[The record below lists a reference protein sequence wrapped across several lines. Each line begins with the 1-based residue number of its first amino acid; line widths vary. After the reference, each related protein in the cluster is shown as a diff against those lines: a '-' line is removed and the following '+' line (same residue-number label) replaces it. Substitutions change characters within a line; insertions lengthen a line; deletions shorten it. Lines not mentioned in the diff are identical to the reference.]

1 MRKKSLFIVF
11 IGFLSVMIVFSAI
24 QDNFSSNYDQHFSVE
39 DPQLSGTLEGADNIL
54 VVEILR
60 TTNISSYG
68 LINIKDKLTILNNN
82 NNPINSILFGINL
95 KDSNNLIYFNAFGE
109 TQNTLSIERSNEI
122 MNTHEMITIYFDMPL
137 LPSQEITLT
146 VLHSYTNLISYD
158 FTVFDDRVAQILM
171 FTGPVFPL
179 LPYKSEGNIKSNY
192 LLPEGST
199 LHYNKKIGDMG
210 VLVGGSNVLY
220 DLEANLNISYLEP
233 FLLNLG
239 EDNETS
245 VFVIDEFT
253 SKLEIEKID
262 KDIFISPWGIIRN
275 VEEITIEN
283 VGIVTV
289 GVLSME
295 IPIDAL
301 NVKVYDDLGE
311 ILGVSL
317 VESDEDV
324 STKRVSVPL
333 YQNRVSLTPA
343 SKFKFFLEYY
353 LPPEGYSSFNWLQQ
367 SISINLLTTKYEYL
381 IYEQT
386 TNVIIEGC
394 SRIDYI
400 SSLPE
405 ALHNSGN
412 SKVLVFSSENVSPL
426 QKKDILIT
434 YTIDLFEIFIRP
446 VVFVMIIALL
456 SSIFVLAIKTLKRE
470 EEISIFKKDFIPVSE
485 IREFC
490 SLYEERNALVLEIR
504 KAESETKR
512 KKLAKKTYKNLLS
525 KNSAKIDQIKEEIL
539 PFKKILMETN
549 DTFSNIVKRLDV
561 LDAERISISDS
572 LNLLETRYKR
582 GKLPSKAAYQKLSD
596 DFFNRQKKI
605 DRTIDKYIQQLR
617 SYLL

>member
-1 MRKKSLFIVF
+1 MRKKSFFVIF
-11 IGFLSVMIVFSAI
+11 IGFLSVMIVFTAI
-24 QDNFSSNYDQHFSVE
+24 QDNFSSNYDPHFSVE
-39 DPQLSGTLEGADNIL
+39 DPQLSGTLEGADNLL
-54 VVEILR
+54 VVEMLR
-60 TTNISSYG
+60 NTNLSTYG
-68 LINIKDKLTILNNN
+68 LVNIKDRLTILNNN
-82 NNPINSILFGINL
+82 NNPINSILFGI
-95 KDSNNLIYFNAFGE
+95 KVEDSNNLIYFNAFGE

-122 MNTHEMITIYFDMPL
+122 MDLYEMITIYFDMPL

-158 FTVFDDRVAQILM
+158 FSYINDRVSQLLW
-171 FTGPVFPL
+171 FKGPVFPL

-192 LLPEGST
+192 LLPEGSSWHFHT
-199 LHYNKKIGDMG
+199 KFGEMG
-210 VLVGGSNVLY
+210 VLVGESNVVY
-220 DLEANLNISYLEP
+220 DLEANLEISYLEP
-233 FLLNLG
+233 FLGNLAG
-239 EDNETS
+239 LNETNIYAVDDIKS
-245 VFVIDEFT
+245 N
-253 SKLEIEKID
+253 LEIEKID

-283 VGIVTV
+283 VGIITV
-289 GVLSME
+289 GLLSMK
-295 IPIDAL
+295 IPIEAM

-311 ILGVSL
+311 ILGASL
-317 VESDEDV
+317 IESVDDV
-324 STKRVSVPL
+324 STKSVSIQL
-333 YQNRVSLTPA
+333 FQNRVSLAPA

-367 SISINLLTTKYEYL
+367 SISINLLTTNYEYL
-381 IYEQT
+381 IREQT

-394 SRIDYI
+394 SRVNYM

-405 ALHNSGN
+405 ALQNSGN
-412 SKVLVFSSENVSPL
+412 SKVLVFSTENVSPL
-426 QKKDILIT
+426 EKKGVLIT
-434 YTIDLFEIFIRP
+434 YTIDLFEILIRP

-456 SSIFVLAIKTLKRE
+456 SSIFVLAIKTLKRDE
-470 EEISIFKKDFIPVSE
+470 QVSTFKQEFIPVSE

-539 PFKKILMETN
+539 PFKKILIETS

>member
-1 MRKKSLFIVF
+1 MRRKSFFIIF
-11 IGFLSVMIVFSAI
+11 ISVLSAMIVFSAI
-24 QDNFSSNYDQHFSVE
+24 QDNFSPNYQHQFSVE
-39 DPQLSGTLEGADNIL
+39 DTQLSGTLEGADNIL
-54 VVEILR
+54 VVEIIR
-60 TTNISSYG
+60 TTNLSSYG
-68 LINIKDKLTILNNN
+68 LVNIKDRLTILNNN
-82 NNPINSILFGINL
+82 NNPINSILFGI
-95 KDSNNLIYFNAFGE
+95 KIEDSNNLIYFNAFGE

-122 MNTHEMITIYFDMPL
+122 MDIYEMITIYFDVPL

-146 VLHSYTNLISYD
+146 VLHSYTNLISYELAFID
-158 FTVFDDRVAQILM
+158 NEVTQLLVFE
-171 FTGPVFPL
+171 GPYFPL
-179 LPYKSEGNIKSNY
+179 LPYKSQGVIRSNY

-199 LHYNKKIGDMG
+199 LDFHKQIGGMG
-210 VLVGGSNVLY
+210 ILVGGSNIVY
-220 DLEANLNISYLEP
+220 DLGANLEFNHLDP
-233 FLLNLG
+233 FLVNLG
-239 EDNETS
+239 EYNETYIS
-245 VFVIDEFT
+245 VKDRFT
-253 SKLEIEKID
+253 SKLEIKKID
-262 KDIFISPWGIIRN
+262 KDIYISPWGTIRN

-283 VGIVTV
+283 VGIVEV
-289 GVLSME
+289 GLLSMK
-295 IPIDAL
+295 IPSDAI

-317 VESDEDV
+317 VESIDDV
-324 STKRVSVPL
+324 SPKRVSIQL

-353 LPPEGYSSFNWLQQ
+353 LPSEKYASINWLQQ

-381 IYEQT
+381 IYEHN
-386 TNVIIEGC
+386 TNIIIEGC
-394 SRIDYI
+394 GRIDYL

-412 SKVLVFSSENVSPL
+412 SKVLVFGIENVSPL
-426 QKKDILIT
+426 EKKIVLLT
-434 YTIDLFEIFIRP
+434 YTIDLFEILFRP

-470 EEISIFKKDFIPVSE
+470 EQESIFKKDFIPVNE

-525 KNSAKIDQIKEEIL
+525 KNTAKIDQIKKEIL

-572 LNLLETRYKR
+572 LNLLEARYKR

-596 DFFNRQKKI
+596 DFFNRQKKL

>member
-1 MRKKSLFIVF
+1 MRRKSFFVIF
-11 IGFLSVMIVFSAI
+11 IGILSVMMVFSAI
-24 QDNFSSNYDQHFSVE
+24 QDNFSSNYDHHFSVE
-39 DPQLSGTLEGADNIL
+39 DPQLSGTLEGADNLL
-54 VVEILR
+54 VVEMLR
-60 TTNISSYG
+60 TTNLSSYG
-68 LINIKDKLTILNNN
+68 LVNIKDRLTILNNN
-82 NNPINSILFGINL
+82 NNPINSILFGI
-95 KDSNNLIYFNAFGE
+95 KIEDSNNLIYFNAFGE

-122 MNTHEMITIYFDMPL
+122 MDIYEMITIYFDVPL

-146 VLHSYTNLISYD
+146 VLHSYANLISYD
-158 FTVFDDRVAQILM
+158 FSYIDDKFSQLIW
-171 FTGPVFPL
+171 FKGPVFPL

-199 LHYNKKIGDMG
+199 WYFHTKFGEMG
-210 VLVGGSNVLY
+210 VLVGGSNVIY
-220 DLEANLNISYLEP
+220 DLEANVEISYLEP
-233 FLLNLG
+233 FLVNLG
-239 EDNETS
+239 GLNETNIYAVDDLKS
-245 VFVIDEFT
+245 N
-253 SKLEIEKID
+253 LEIEKID

-289 GVLSME
+289 GLLSMK
-295 IPIDAL
+295 IPIDAM

-311 ILGVSL
+311 ILGASL
-317 VESDEDV
+317 IESDDDA
-324 STKRVSVPL
+324 STKSVSIQL

-353 LPPEGYSSFNWLQQ
+353 LPPEGYTSFNWLQQ

-381 IYEQT
+381 IHEQT

-394 SRIDYI
+394 SRVDYM

-405 ALHNSGN
+405 ALQNSGN
-412 SKVLVFSSENVSPL
+412 SKVLVFSTENVSPL
-426 QKKDILIT
+426 EKKDVLIT

-456 SSIFVLAIKTLKRE
+456 SSVFVLAIKTLKRE
-470 EEISIFKKDFIPVSE
+470 EQVSIFKKDFIPVSE

-582 GKLPSKAAYQKLSD
+582 GKLPSKAAFQKLSD

>member
-1 MRKKSLFIVF
+1 MRRKSFIIIF
-11 IGFLSVMIVFSAI
+11 IGFLSAMIVFSAI
-24 QDNFSSNYDQHFSVE
+24 QDNFSPNYQHQFSVE
-39 DPQLSGTLEGADNIL
+39 DPQLSGNLEGADNIL
-54 VVEILR
+54 IVEIIR
-60 TTNISSYG
+60 TTNLSTYG
-68 LINIKDKLTILNNN
+68 LVSIKDRLTILNNN
-82 NNPINSILFGINL
+82 NNPISSILFGI
-95 KDSNNLIYFNAFGE
+95 KIEDSNNLIYFNAFGE
-109 TQNTLSIERSNEI
+109 TGNTLSIERSNEI
-122 MNTHEMITIYFDMPL
+122 MDVFEMITIYLDVPL
-137 LPSQEITLT
+137 LPSQEVTLT
-146 VLHSYTNLISYD
+146 VLHSYTNLISYELAFID
-158 FTVFDDRVAQILM
+158 DEVTQLLVFE
-171 FTGPVFPL
+171 GPLFPL
-179 LPYKSEGNIKSNY
+179 LPYRSEGVIRTDY

-199 LHYNKKIGDMG
+199 LDFHKQFGGMG
-210 VLVGGSNVLY
+210 ILVAGTNIIY
-220 DLEANLNISYLEP
+220 DLGANHEINHLEP
-233 FLLNLG
+233 FLQNLG
-239 EDNETS
+239 ENNETYIS
-245 VFVIDEFT
+245 VKDRST

-262 KDIFISPWGIIRN
+262 KDIYISPWGTIKN

-283 VGIVTV
+283 VGAVEI
-289 GVLSME
+289 GLLSMK
-295 IPIDAL
+295 IPIDAT

-317 VESDEDV
+317 IESNDDV
-324 STKRVSVPL
+324 STKSVSIPL

-353 LPPEGYSSFNWLQQ
+353 LPPEGYTSFNWLQQ

-381 IYEQT
+381 IYEQN

-394 SRIDYI
+394 GRIDYM

-412 SKVLVFSSENVSPL
+412 TKVLVFSLENVSPL
-426 QKKDILIT
+426 EKKYVLLT
-434 YTIDLFEIFIRP
+434 YTIDLFEILIRP
-446 VVFVMIIALL
+446 VVFIMIIAIL
-456 SSIFVLAIKTLKRE
+456 SSLFVLAIKTLKRE
-470 EEISIFKKDFIPVSE
+470 EQVSIFKKDFIPVSE

-525 KNSAKIDQIKEEIL
+525 KNTIKIDQIKDEIL

-549 DTFSNIVKRLDV
+549 ETFSNIVKRLDV

-572 LNLLETRYKR
+572 LNLLEARYKR

-596 DFFNRQKKI
+596 DFFSRQKKL

>member
-1 MRKKSLFIVF
+1 MRRKSFFIIF
-11 IGFLSVMIVFSAI
+11 IGFLSFMIVFSAI
-24 QDNFSSNYDQHFSVE
+24 HDDFSYNYQYHFSDE
-39 DPQLSGTLEGADNIL
+39 DPQLSRTLEGANNLL
-54 VVEILR
+54 VVDMVR
-60 TTNISSYG
+60 TTNLSSFG
-68 LINIKDKLTILNNN
+68 LVNIKDRLTILNNN
-82 NNPINSILFGINL
+82 NNPINSILFGI
-95 KDSNNLIYFNAFGE
+95 KVEHSNNLIYFNAFGE
-109 TQNTLSIERSNEI
+109 AQNTLLIERSHEI
-122 MNTHEMITIYFDMPL
+122 MDIYEMITIYFDMPL
-137 LPSQEITLT
+137 LPSQRITFT
-146 VLHSYTNLISYD
+146 VLHSYTNLMSYQFAYID
-158 FTVFDDRVAQILM
+158 DEVTQLLVFKGQ
-171 FTGPVFPL
+171 FFPL
-179 LPYKSEGNIKSNY
+179 LPYKSEGNIKSTY

-199 LHYNKKIGDMG
+199 LYYHTQIGPMGTPIGDT
-210 VLVGGSNVLY
+210 NVLY
-220 DLEANLNISYLEP
+220 DLEYSEEFNYLEP

-239 EDNETS
+239 ENNETTIS
-245 VFVIDEFT
+245 VKDRST

-262 KDIFISPWGIIRN
+262 KYIYISPWGIIKN

-283 VGIVTV
+283 VGIVEV
-289 GVLSME
+289 AQLSMK
-295 IPIDAL
+295 IPIDAT

-311 ILGVSL
+311 VLGVSL
-317 VESDEDV
+317 IESIDDV
-324 STKRVSVPL
+324 STKTVSIEL

-353 LPPEGYSSFNWLQQ
+353 LPPEKYLSYNWLQQ

-394 SRIDYI
+394 GSIDYM

-412 SKVLVFSSENVSPL
+412 SKVIVYNTQNISPL
-426 QKKDILIT
+426 VKKDILLT
-434 YTIDLFEIFIRP
+434 FTIDLFETFLRP

-456 SSIFVLAIKTLKRE
+456 SSIFVFAIKTLKRE
-470 EEISIFKKDFIPVSE
+470 EQVSIFKKEFIPSSE

-504 KAESETKR
+504 NAESETKR

-525 KNSAKIDQIKEEIL
+525 KNTAKIEQIKEEIH

-549 DTFSNIVKRLDV
+549 DTFNNIVKRLDV

-596 DFFNRQKKI
+596 DFFNRRKKL
-605 DRTIDKYIQQLR
+605 DRSIDKYIQQLR

>member
-1 MRKKSLFIVF
+1 MRRKSFFIIL
-11 IGFLSVMIVFSAI
+11 IGFLSVMILFSAI
-24 QDNFSSNYDQHFSVE
+24 QDDFSYNFQNHLSVE
-39 DPQLSGTLEGADNIL
+39 DPQLSSTLEGADNLL
-54 VVEILR
+54 VVGSIR
-60 TTNISSYG
+60 TTDLNTYG
-68 LINIKDKLTILNNN
+68 LVNIEDRLTILNNN
-82 NNPINSILFGINL
+82 NNPINSFLFGL
-95 KDSNNLIYFNAFGE
+95 KVEDSNKLIYFNAIGE
-109 TQNTLSIERSNEI
+109 TQNTLLIERSHEI
-122 MNTHEMITIYFDMPL
+122 MDIYEMITVYFDTPL

-146 VLHSYTNLISYD
+146 VQHSYINLISYVTTFID
-158 FTVFDDRVAQILM
+158 DEFTQLLIFE
-171 FTGPVFPL
+171 GPLFPL

-192 LLPEGST
+192 ILPQGST
-199 LHYNKKIGDMG
+199 LEYNKRIGGMG
-210 VLVGGSNVLY
+210 NLVGDNNLLY
-220 DLEANLNISYLEP
+220 DLDFYEEIDYLEP

-239 EDNETS
+239 EDNETGIA
-245 VFVIDEFT
+245 VKNMFT

-262 KDIFISPWGIIRN
+262 KDIYISPWGIIKN

-283 VGIVTV
+283 VGTE
-289 GVLSME
+289 E
-295 IPIDAL
+295 ILFIYLKIPSNAM

-311 ILGVSL
+311 VLGVAL
-317 VESDEDV
+317 IELIDDV
-324 STKRVSVPL
+324 STKTVSIPL
-333 YQNRVSLTPA
+333 YQNRVSLAPA

-353 LPPEGYSSFNWLQQ
+353 LPPEGYISFNWLQQ

-394 SRIDYI
+394 GIVDYM

-405 ALHNSGN
+405 ALSSSGN
-412 SKVLVFSSENVSPL
+412 SKVLVYSIENVSPL
-426 QKKDILIT
+426 VEKNILLT
-434 YTIDLFEIFIRP
+434 FTIDLFEILIRP
-446 VVFVMIIALL
+446 VVFVMILALL

-470 EEISIFKKDFIPVSE
+470 EQVSIFKKEFIPTSE

-490 SLYEERNALVLEIR
+490 SLFEESNALVLEIR

-525 KNSAKIDQIKEEIL
+525 KNTAKIDQIKEEIR
-539 PFKKILMETN
+539 PFKKILLETS

-572 LNLLETRYKR
+572 LNLLEARYKR

-596 DFFNRQKKI
+596 DFFNRQKKL

>member
-1 MRKKSLFIVF
+1 MRKKSIFILF
-11 IGFLSVMIVFSAI
+11 IGFLSVMIVFSTI
-24 QDNFSSNYDQHFSVE
+24 QGNFSSNYEHPFSVE

-54 VVEILR
+54 ATNIIR
-60 TTNISSYG
+60 TTNLSSFG
-68 LINIKDKLTILNNN
+68 LVNIKDRLTILNNN
-82 NNPINSILFGINL
+82 NNPINSILFGI
-95 KDSNNLIYFNAFGE
+95 KVEDSNNLIYFNAFGE

-122 MNTHEMITIYFDMPL
+122 MGDFEMITIYFDMPL
-137 LPSQEITLT
+137 LPSQDITLII
-146 VLHSYTNLISYD
+146 LHSYTNLISYELAFID
-158 FTVFDDRVAQILM
+158 NEVTQLLVFE
-171 FTGPVFPL
+171 GPLFPL
-179 LPYKSEGNIKSNY
+179 LPYRGEGVIRGNY

-199 LHYNKKIGDMG
+199 LDFHKQIGGMG
-210 VLVGGSNVLY
+210 VLVGGSNIVY
-220 DLEANLNISYLEP
+220 DLGANLEINHLEP
-233 FLLNLG
+233 FLVNLG
-239 EDNETS
+239 EHNETYIS
-245 VFVIDEFT
+245 VKDRFT
-253 SKLEIEKID
+253 SKLEIEKIE
-262 KDIFISPWGIIRN
+262 KNIYISPWGTIKS

-283 VGIVTV
+283 VGIIEI
-289 GVLSME
+289 GLLSMK
-295 IPIDAL
+295 IPIDAI

-311 ILGVSL
+311 ILGVTL
-317 VESDEDV
+317 TESIDDV
-324 STKRVSVPL
+324 STKSVSIQL
-333 YQNRVSLTPA
+333 YVNRVFLTPA
-343 SKFKFFLEYY
+343 SKFKFVLEYY

-381 IYEQT
+381 IHEQN
-386 TNVIIEGC
+386 TNIVIEGC
-394 SRIDYI
+394 GSIDYI

-412 SKVLVFSSENVSPL
+412 SKVLVFSTENVSPL
-426 QKKDILIT
+426 EKKDVLLT
-434 YTIDLFEIFIRP
+434 FTVDLFEILIRP
-446 VVFVMIIALL
+446 VAFAMIIALL

-470 EEISIFKKDFIPVSE
+470 EQVSIFKKDFIPVSE

-490 SLYEERNALVLEIR
+490 SLYEERNALILEIR

-525 KNSAKIDQIKEEIL
+525 KNTIKIDQIKDEIL

-596 DFFNRQKKI
+596 DFFNRQKKL

>member
-1 MRKKSLFIVF
+1 
-11 IGFLSVMIVFSAI
+11 
-24 QDNFSSNYDQHFSVE
+24 
-39 DPQLSGTLEGADNIL
+39 EG
-54 VVEILR
+54 
-60 TTNISSYG
+60 
-68 LINIKDKLTILNNN
+68 
-82 NNPINSILFGINL
+82 
-95 KDSNNLIYFNAFGE
+95 
-109 TQNTLSIERSNEI
+109 
-122 MNTHEMITIYFDMPL
+122 PL
-137 LPSQEITLT
+137 
-146 VLHSYTNLISYD
+146 
-158 FTVFDDRVAQILM
+158 
-171 FTGPVFPL
+171 FPL
-179 LPYKSEGNIKSNY
+179 LPYRGEGVIRGNY

-199 LHYNKKIGDMG
+199 LDFHKQIGGMG
-210 VLVGGSNVLY
+210 VLVGGSNIVY
-220 DLEANLNISYLEP
+220 DLGANLEINHLEP
-233 FLLNLG
+233 FLVNLG
-239 EDNETS
+239 EHNETYIS
-245 VFVIDEFT
+245 VKDRFT
-253 SKLEIEKID
+253 SKLEIEKIE
-262 KDIFISPWGIIRN
+262 KNIYISPWGTIKS

-283 VGIVTV
+283 VGIIEI
-289 GVLSME
+289 GLLSMK
-295 IPIDAL
+295 IPIDAI

-311 ILGVSL
+311 ILGVTL
-317 VESDEDV
+317 TESIDDV
-324 STKRVSVPL
+324 STKSVSIQL
-333 YQNRVSLTPA
+333 YVNRVFLTPA
-343 SKFKFFLEYY
+343 SKFKFVLEYY

-381 IYEQT
+381 IHEQN
-386 TNVIIEGC
+386 TNIVIEGC
-394 SRIDYI
+394 GSIDYI

-412 SKVLVFSSENVSPL
+412 SKVLVFSTENVSPL
-426 QKKDILIT
+426 EKKDVLLT
-434 YTIDLFEIFIRP
+434 FTVDLFEILIRP
-446 VVFVMIIALL
+446 VAFVMIIALL

-470 EEISIFKKDFIPVSE
+470 EQVSIFKKDFIPVSE

-525 KNSAKIDQIKEEIL
+525 KNTIKIDQIKDEIL

-596 DFFNRQKKI
+596 DFFNRQKKL

>member
-1 MRKKSLFIVF
+1 MRRKSLFIVF
-11 IGFLSVMIVFSAI
+11 IGFLSVMIVFSAV
-24 QDNFSSNYDQHFSVE
+24 QDNFSSNYDQYFSVE

-54 VVEILR
+54 VVDNVR
-60 TTNISSYG
+60 TTNLSAYG
-68 LINIKDKLTILNNN
+68 LVNIKDRLTILNDN
-82 NNPINSILFGINL
+82 NNPINSILFGL
-95 KDSNNLIYFNAFGE
+95 KVEDSSNLIYFNAFGE

-122 MNTHEMITIYFDMPL
+122 MGDFEMITIYFDMPL
-137 LPSQEITLT
+137 LPSQEISFT
-146 VLHSYTNLISYD
+146 VLHSYKNLISYELSYID
-158 FTVFDDRVAQILM
+158 DEVTQLLVFN
-171 FTGPVFPL
+171 GPIFPL
-179 LPYKSEGNIKSNY
+179 LPYRSEGNIISNY

-199 LHYNKKIGDMG
+199 LEYHKQIGLMGIPIGGTNILYN
-210 VLVGGSNVLY
+210 
-220 DLEANLNISYLEP
+220 LEATAEYNHLEP
-233 FLLNLG
+233 FLLNLD
-239 EDNETS
+239 ENNETTIS
-245 VFVIDEFT
+245 LQHRLT
-253 SKLEIEKID
+253 SKVEIEKID
-262 KDIFISPWGIIRN
+262 KDIYVSPWGIIKN

-283 VGIVTV
+283 VGIVEIAILT
-289 GVLSME
+289 ME
-295 IPIDAL
+295 ISIDAM

-311 ILGVSL
+311 VLGVSL
-317 VESDEDV
+317 LPSNDGGP
-324 STKRVSVPL
+324 TKIVTIEL

-353 LPPEGYSSFNWLQQ
+353 LPPEKYISYNWLQQ

-381 IYEQT
+381 IHELT
-386 TNVIIEGC
+386 TSVIIEGC
-394 SRIDYI
+394 SRVDYM

-405 ALHNSGN
+405 ALLNSGN
-412 SKVLVFSSENVSPL
+412 SKVLVFSIENVSPL
-426 QKKDILIT
+426 EKKDVLIT

-456 SSIFVLAIKTLKRE
+456 SSVFVLAIKTLKRE
-470 EEISIFKKDFIPVSE
+470 EQVSIFKKDFIPVSE

-582 GKLPSKAAYQKLSD
+582 GKLPSKAAFQKLSD

>member
-1 MRKKSLFIVF
+1 MRRKSFFVIF
-11 IGFLSVMIVFSAI
+11 IGILSVMMVFSAI
-24 QDNFSSNYDQHFSVE
+24 QDNFSSNYDHHFSVE
-39 DPQLSGTLEGADNIL
+39 DPQLSGTLEGADNLL
-54 VVEILR
+54 VVEMLR
-60 TTNISSYG
+60 NTNLSTYG
-68 LINIKDKLTILNNN
+68 LVNIKDRLTILNNN
-82 NNPINSILFGINL
+82 NNPINSILFGI
-95 KDSNNLIYFNAFGE
+95 KVEDSNNLIYFNAFGE

-122 MNTHEMITIYFDMPL
+122 MDVYEMITIYFDVPL

-158 FTVFDDRVAQILM
+158 FSYINDRVSQLLW
-171 FTGPVFPL
+171 FKGPVFPL

-192 LLPEGST
+192 LLPEGSSWHFHT
-199 LHYNKKIGDMG
+199 KFGEMG
-210 VLVGGSNVLY
+210 VLVGESNVVY
-220 DLEANLNISYLEP
+220 DLEANLEISYLEP
-233 FLLNLG
+233 FLGNLAG
-239 EDNETS
+239 LNETNIYAVDDIKS
-245 VFVIDEFT
+245 N
-253 SKLEIEKID
+253 LEIEKID

-283 VGIVTV
+283 VGIITV
-289 GVLSME
+289 GLLSMK
-295 IPIDAL
+295 IPIEAM

-311 ILGVSL
+311 ILGASL
-317 VESDEDV
+317 IESVDDV
-324 STKRVSVPL
+324 STKSVSIQL
-333 YQNRVSLTPA
+333 FQNRVSLAPA

-367 SISINLLTTKYEYL
+367 SISINLLTTNYEYL
-381 IYEQT
+381 IREQT

-394 SRIDYI
+394 SRVNYM

-405 ALHNSGN
+405 ALQNSGN
-412 SKVLVFSSENVSPL
+412 SKVLVFSTENVSPL
-426 QKKDILIT
+426 EKKGVLIT
-434 YTIDLFEIFIRP
+434 YTIDLFEILIRP

-456 SSIFVLAIKTLKRE
+456 SSIFVLAIKTLKRDE
-470 EEISIFKKDFIPVSE
+470 QVSTFKQEFIPVSE

-539 PFKKILMETN
+539 PFKKILIETS